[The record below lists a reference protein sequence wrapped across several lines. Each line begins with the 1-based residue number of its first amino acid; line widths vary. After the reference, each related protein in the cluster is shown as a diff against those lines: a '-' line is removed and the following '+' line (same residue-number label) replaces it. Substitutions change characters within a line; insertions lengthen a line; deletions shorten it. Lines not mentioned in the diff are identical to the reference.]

1 MKVEIFDENSEFDG
15 AYGFEKRINKFIQ
28 DKKVI
33 DIKYQSN
40 CSGFADSGVHSTDYE
55 RSALI
60 MYEDKKETSDKS
72 VVEKLKKEKADLDE
86 KIRKLK
92 AFLND
97 DEKLSSIGKEQA
109 KLLGLQLET
118 MEQYSDILWDRIDDL
133 EGWE

>member
-1 MKVEIFDENSEFDG
+1 MKVKIITEAYIGKSDEPSLEDL
-15 AYGFEKRINKFIQ
+15 INDFIK

-40 CSGFADSGVHSTDYE
+40 CSGFADSGVHATDYE

-60 MYEDKKETSDKS
+60 MYEETADKP
-72 VVEKLKKEKADLDE
+72 VVEKLKEEKVDLDE

-97 DEKLSSIGKEQA
+97 DEKLSNIGKGQVN
-109 KLLGLQLET
+109 LLRCQLET
-118 MEQYSDILWDRIDDL
+118 MEKYSDILWSRIINF
-133 EGWE
+133 EGWG